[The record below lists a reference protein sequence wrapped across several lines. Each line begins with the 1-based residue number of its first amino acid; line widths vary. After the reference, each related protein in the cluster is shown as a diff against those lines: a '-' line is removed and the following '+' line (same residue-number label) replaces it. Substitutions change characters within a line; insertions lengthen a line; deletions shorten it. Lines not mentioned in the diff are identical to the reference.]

1 MAFSPQNHARRAR
14 AWGLVN
20 FKMHLAS
27 VFDSPDGPLFL
38 SPDICV
44 GGAPASV
51 AGLGTGRY
59 VCTRV
64 CSRVYG
70 RGTIRYWLCVCLK
83 DTRVFSK
90 PLLSVH

>member
-1 MAFSPQNHARRAR
+1 MVFSPQNHACRAR

-27 VFDSPDGPLFL
+27 VFESPDGPLFL

-59 VCTRV
+59 GCALVCAPV
-64 CSRVYG
+64 CMAEGLSVTG
-70 RGTIRYWLCVCLK
+70 CVC
-83 DTRVFSK
+83 V
-90 PLLSVH
+90 